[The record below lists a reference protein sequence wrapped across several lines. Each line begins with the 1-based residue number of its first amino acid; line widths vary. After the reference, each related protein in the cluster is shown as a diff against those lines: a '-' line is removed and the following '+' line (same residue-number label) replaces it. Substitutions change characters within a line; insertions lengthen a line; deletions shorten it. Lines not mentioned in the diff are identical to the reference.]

1 MKGNHTMT
9 RAEQQ
14 AAEYAASQQKIVEAA
29 YRLFSQR
36 NIDSVKPAEIARE
49 VGLTVRTLQ
58 RHFKNKDTL
67 VIETATWA
75 FQTFTAEN
83 RKRNPEQT
91 GGTAA
96 DVYAFFLDSFLR
108 LYRER
113 GDLLRFNQ
121 FFNVYVRSEKIDAGQ
136 LKPYGGMIDA
146 LRERF
151 RAVYEKGRQDGTLR
165 TDYPEEVI
173 FSATLHL
180 MLAVVTRYAVGLVYD
195 AGVDPEQE
203 LLLQKRMLLREFT
216 TTA

>member
-1 MKGNHTMT
+1 MKLS
-9 RAEQQ
+9 AEQM
-14 AAEYAASQQKIVEAA
+14 AERRQIMLQTAF
-29 YRLFSQR
+29 RLFAER
-36 NIDSVKPAEIARE
+36 NIDSVSMEDVAAETDYGIRSFY
-49 VGLTVRTLQ
+49 RY
-58 RHFKNKDTL
+58 FKDKDTL

-83 RKRNPEQT
+83 RTRNPEQT

-113 GDLLRFNQ
+113 SDLLRFNQ

-136 LKPYGGMIDA
+136 LQPYGGMIDA

-151 RAVYEKGRQDGTLR
+151 RAAYEKGRQDGTLR

-203 LLLQKRMLLREFT
+203 LLFQRDLLLQRFT
-216 TTA
+216 TDAARSSE

>member
-1 MKGNHTMT
+1 MKTIALKIALAVAANATFLV
-9 RAEQQ
+9 Q
-14 AAEYAASQQKIVEAA
+14 AAP
-29 YRLFSQR
+29 
-36 NIDSVKPAEIARE
+36 DPMIAITP
-49 VGLTVRTLQ
+49 V
-58 RHFKNKDTL
+58 
-67 VIETATWA
+67 
-75 FQTFTAEN
+75 N
-83 RKRNPEQT
+83 RSMEQT

-113 GDLLRFNQ
+113 ADLLRFNQ
-121 FFNVYVRSEKIDAGQ
+121 FFNVYVRSEKIDAGH
-136 LKPYGGMIDA
+136 LRPYGGMIDA

-195 AGVDPEQE
+195 AGVVPEEE
-203 LLLQKRMLLREFT
+203 LRLQKRMLLREFT

>member
-1 MKGNHTMT
+1 MT

-14 AAEYAASQQKIVEAA
+14 AAEYAASHQKIVEAA

-58 RHFKNKDTL
+58 RHFKGKSAL

-136 LKPYGGMIDA
+136 LQPYGGMIDA

-195 AGVDPEQE
+195 AGVDPEDE

>member
-1 MKGNHTMT
+1 MAGPKMSAAQM
-9 RAEQQ
+9 AERRLMLLQT
-14 AAEYAASQQKIVEAA
+14 AF
-29 YRLFSQR
+29 RLFTDR
-36 NIDSVKPAEIARE
+36 NIDSVSISDVAQQSGCPLR
-49 VGLTVRTLQ
+49 TVHRYFST
-58 RHFKNKDTL
+58 RDAL
-67 VIETATWA
+67 VVETAAWA
-75 FQTFTAEN
+75 FESFMAEN
-83 RKRNPEQT
+83 RKRRRDSAQT
-91 GGTAA
+91 TAA
-96 DVYAFFLDSFLR
+96 EDYEFFLDSFLV
-108 LYRER
+108 LYRDHA
-113 GDLLRFNQ
+113 DLLRFNQ

-136 LKPYGGMIDA
+136 MKPYGGMIDA

>member
-1 MKGNHTMT
+1 MAGPRRSYAQM
-9 RAEQQ
+9 AEVRQKVL
-14 AAEYAASQQKIVEAA
+14 AAAF
-29 YRLFSQR
+29 RLFAEK
-36 NIDSVKPAEIARE
+36 NIDSITLSDVAAESGCPLR
-49 VGLTVRTLQ
+49 TVQ
-58 RHFKNKDTL
+58 RYFHEKDTL

-83 RKRNPEQT
+83 SKRNPEQT

-96 DVYAFFLDSFLR
+96 EVYAFFLDSFLR
-108 LYRER
+108 LYREQS
-113 GDLLRFNQ
+113 DLLRFNQ
-121 FFNVYVRSEKIDAGQ
+121 FFIVYVRSEKIDAGQ
-136 LKPYGGMIDA
+136 LQPYGGMIDA

-195 AGVDPEQE
+195 AGVKAEQE

>member
-1 MKGNHTMT
+1 MRVGKLS
-9 RAEQQ
+9 
-14 AAEYAASQQKIVEAA
+14 AAEMAERRQVMLQTAF
-29 YRLFSQR
+29 RLFSER
-36 NIDSVKPAEIARE
+36 NIESVSMADVAAETSYNLRSF
-49 VGLTVRTLQ
+49 Q
-58 RHFKNKDTL
+58 RYFHSKNNL
-67 VIETATWA
+67 VIETATWVFDSFVA
-75 FQTFTAEN
+75 QYRARRRRPVEET
-83 RKRNPEQT
+83 
-91 GGTAA
+91 TAA
-96 DVYAFFLDSFLR
+96 EDYEFFLDSFLD
-108 LYRER
+108 LYRNHA
-113 GDLLRFNQ
+113 DILRFNQ

-136 LKPYGGMIDA
+136 LQPYGGMIDA

-195 AGVDPEQE
+195 AGVKAEQE